1 MKRNTAVCL
10 VTLLTGLLF
19 VNNIHAQSKGPM
31 DPMSVDDMTIGL
43 SVGAGTPMWGNGA
56 GFGPALKFTFEKG
69 MWQLGP
75 GVLTL
80 GGEATF
86 SFFAHRYGDDY
97 REAWMNFIFGARS
110 AYHYGWNVRGLDTYG
125 GIPLG
130 IGFSAYSHADNPGY
144 TNYFPVYPY
153 AGIFLG
159 ASYFFNRNLGVN
171 GEFGYNSTY
180 ANIGVIYKLN

>member
-1 MKRNTAVCL
+1 MKRIAATCL
-10 VTLLTGLLF
+10 VALLTGFLF
-19 VNNIHAQSKGPM
+19 IPTLMAQNKGPM
-31 DPMSVDDMTIGL
+31 DPMSVDDWTLGL
-43 SVGAGTPMWGNGA
+43 SIGPGTPMWGNGA
-56 GFGPALKFTFEKG
+56 GFGPAMKFNFEKG

-97 REAWMNFIFGARS
+97 REVWMNMIFGARS

-130 IGFSAYSHADNPGY
+130 IGFSAYSHADYPGY
-144 TNYFPVYPY
+144 TNYFPVYFY
-153 AGIFLG
+153 SGVFFG
-159 ASYFFNRNLGVN
+159 ASYFFNKNLGVN
-171 GEFGYNSTY
+171 GEVGYNSTY
-180 ANIGVIYKLN
+180 ANIGIIYKLN